1 MRYRIQPLAAAIG
14 LAFSAAAWG
23 QAETTLKEVV
33 VQDARERTEG
43 STTRLGGD
51 SLKPQGARTSDVAQ
65 MLQDVPGVSFYG
77 AGQVSSLPVIHG
89 LADDRLR
96 VKIDGMDL
104 IAACPNHMNPA
115 LSYLDPS
122 QVDTLTVYAGIS
134 PVSAGG
140 DSIGGSIIAET
151 KAPEFA
157 APGTGHLLKGEVGSF
172 YRSNND
178 ARGAN
183 ASATFATENINLS
196 YTGAYS
202 KANDYVAGKNFKD
215 YTATG
220 RAGKRLGRDVVGSTA
235 YETANHTLGM
245 AVRNANHL
253 FEVKFGYQ
261 NMPEQLYPN
270 QRMDLLDNEQK
281 RVNLRWLGKYDW
293 GQMEARAYHE
303 MVDHFM
309 DFGRDKRFWYGTNS
323 GGPSAI
329 DPVIC
334 GAMSPACAQG
344 MPMKTETQT
353 TGASLKADIKL
364 GNNDLLRVGSELQ
377 RFRLD
382 DWWPAS
388 GSNMWPNE
396 FVNIND
402 GERDRKALFAE
413 WEASHG
419 ERWTTLLGLR
429 YERVSMNAGLV
440 HGYNLA
446 SPPFSGTGN
455 PGMQTEDAA
464 AFNNRDRSRHDNN
477 WDFTALARYAAH
489 AGLDIEFGFARK
501 TRSPSLYEAY
511 PWSAWQMAALMNN
524 FVGDGNGYIGN
535 PDLKPEKAHTLSAT
549 FDWHAAD
556 RSWEFKATPHYTHVT
571 DYIDGVRCAAGMM
584 GGCSGAYVPNPST
597 NSFLRL
603 KYANQSARL
612 YGIDLS
618 GKMPLAQTGVGQLGL
633 KGLLS
638 YTRGKNRDTGDDL
651 YNIMPLNG
659 KLTLTQKV
667 GAWDNALEVIGVAA
681 KNKVSDVR
689 NEMKT
694 PGYGLVNLRFSHVW
708 KQVRLDFGVENLFD
722 RYYEMPLGGAYLG
735 QGTTMSASAN
745 NVPNGV
751 VPLWGTPVP
760 GMGRSLYAGINV
772 KF

>member
-281 RVNLRWLGKYDW
+281 RVNARWLGKFDW
-293 GQMEARAYHE
+293 GKMEARVYHE
-303 MVDHFM
+303 EVDHFM
-309 DFGRDKRFWYGTNS
+309 DFGPDKRFWYGTNS
-323 GGPSAI
+323 GGVNGAPCSPIRFAG
-329 DPVIC
+329 DPA
-334 GAMSPACAQG
+334 GTCAKG
-344 MPMKTETQT
+344 MPMVTETRT
-353 TGASLKADIKL
+353 TGASLKADVKL
-364 GNNDLLRVGSELQ
+364 SQSDLLRVGSELQ
-377 RFRLD
+377 RYRLND
-382 DWWPAS
+382 YWPAS
-388 GSNMWPNE
+388 GGGMGPNAFE
-396 FVNIND
+396 NIKH

-413 WEASHG
+413 WEAGFG
-419 ERWTTLLGLR
+419 ERLTTLLGLR
-429 YERVSMNAGLV
+429 YERVSMDAGQV
-440 HGYNLA
+440 HGY
-446 SPPFSGTGN
+446 GTMSN
-455 PGMQTEDAA
+455 QM
-464 AFNNRDRSRHDNN
+464 RDTALLNAHKRSRHDNN
-477 WDFTALARYAAH
+477 WDFTALARYQANSAFDME
-489 AGLDIEFGFARK
+489 LGFARK
-501 TRSPSLYEAY
+501 TRSPSLYETY
-511 PWSAWQMAALMNN
+511 PWSTWAMAATMNN

-535 PDLKPEKAHTLSAT
+535 PDLDPEKAYTLSAT
-549 FDWHAAD
+549 FDWHNAD
-556 RSWEFKATPHYTHVT
+556 RSRELKVTPHYTYVD
-571 DYIDGVRCAAGMM
+571 DYIDAVQWNATT
-584 GGCSGAYVPNPST
+584 NTPSAVLARDQF
-597 NSFLRL
+597 SVLR
-603 KYANQSARL
+603 YANHSARL
-612 YGIDLS
+612 YGLDVS
-618 GKMPLAQTGVGQLGL
+618 GKLALGKTSVGELGVQ
-633 KGLLS
+633 GLLS
-638 YTRGKNRDTGDDL
+638 YTRGKNRKTGDDL
-651 YNIMPLNG
+651 YNIMPANA
-659 KLTLTQKV
+659 KLVLTQKL
-667 GAWDNALEVIGVAA
+667 GAWDNALEVIGVSA
-681 KNKVSDVR
+681 KRKVSGVR
-689 NEMKT
+689 NEMET
-694 PGYGLVNLRFSHVW
+694 SGYSLVNLRFSHSW

-722 RYYEMPLGGAYLG
+722 RYYQMPLGGAYLG
-735 QGTTMSASAN
+735 QGRTMSMNPPVAD
-745 NVPNGV
+745 GMIG
-751 VPLWGTPVP
+751 WGTPVP

>member
-293 GQMEARAYHE
+293 GNVEARAYHE
-303 MVDHFM
+303 TVDHFM
-309 DFGRDKRFWYGTNS
+309 DFGRDKRFWYGNAT
-323 GGPSAI
+323 GGPGAL
-329 DPVIC
+329 DPVPC
-334 GAMSPACAQG
+334 GVMSPACAQG
-344 MPMKTETQT
+344 MPMKTETRT

-388 GSNMWPNE
+388 GGGMWPGT

-402 GERDRKALFAE
+402 GERDRKAVFVE
-413 WEASHG
+413 WETQHS

-429 YERVSMNAGLV
+429 YERVSMDAGAAR
-440 HGYNLA
+440 GYNPT
-446 SPPFSGTGN
+446 SNG
-455 PGMQTEDAA
+455 AA
-464 AFNNRDRSRHDNN
+464 PMFNYQQRDGDAFNASGRSRHDNN
-477 WDFTALARYAAH
+477 WDFTALTRYQASSAF
-489 AGLDIEFGFARK
+489 DMEFGFARK
-501 TRSPSLYEAY
+501 TRSPSLYETY
-511 PWSAWQMAALMNN
+511 PWSTWQMAALMNN
-524 FVGDGNGYIGN
+524 FVGDGNGYVGN
-535 PDLKPEKAHTLSAT
+535 LDLDPEKAYTLSAT
-549 FDWHAAD
+549 FDWHNAD
-556 RSWEFKATPHYTHVT
+556 RSREFKLTPHYTYVD
-571 DYIDGVRCAAGMM
+571 DYIDAVQWNGAAN
-584 GGCSGAYVPNPST
+584 AARTVL
-597 NSFLRL
+597 LRDQFTVL
-603 KYANQSARL
+603 RYDNHSARL

-618 GKMPLAQTGVGQLGL
+618 GRISIGKNSLGDFGV
-633 KGLLS
+633 KGLVN
-638 YTRGKNRDTGDDL
+638 YTRGKNRKTGDDL

-659 KLTLTQKV
+659 KLTLTQKLA
-667 GAWDNALEVIGVAA
+667 GWDNALEIIGVSA
-681 KNKVSDVR
+681 KRKVSEAR

-694 PGYGLVNLRFSHVW
+694 SGYSLVNLRFSHAW

-735 QGTTMSASAN
+735 QGTTMSASMN

-760 GMGRSLYAGINV
+760 GMGRSIYAGINV

>member
-104 IAACPNHMNPA
+104 LASCPNHMNPA

-157 APGTGHLLKGEVGSF
+157 EPGAANVLKGEVGSF

-202 KANDYVAGKNFKD
+202 KANNYVAGKNFKN

-220 RAGKRLGRDVVGSTA
+220 RAGHTLARDEVGSTG

-281 RVNLRWLGKYDW
+281 RVNARWLGKFDW
-293 GQMEARAYHE
+293 GKMEARVYHE
-303 MVDHFM
+303 EVDHFM
-309 DFGRDKRFWYGTNS
+309 DFGPDKRFWYGTNS
-323 GGPSAI
+323 GGVNGAPCSPIRFAG
-329 DPVIC
+329 DPA
-334 GAMSPACAQG
+334 GTCAKG
-344 MPMKTETQT
+344 MPMVTETRT
-353 TGASLKADIKL
+353 TGASLKADVKL
-364 GNNDLLRVGSELQ
+364 SQSDLLRVGSELQ
-377 RFRLD
+377 RYRLND
-382 DWWPAS
+382 YWPAS
-388 GSNMWPNE
+388 GGGMGPNAFE
-396 FVNIND
+396 NIKH

-413 WEASHG
+413 WEAGFG
-419 ERWTTLLGLR
+419 ERLTTLLGLR
-429 YERVSMNAGLV
+429 YERVSMDAGQV
-440 HGYNLA
+440 HGY
-446 SPPFSGTGN
+446 GTMSN
-455 PGMQTEDAA
+455 QM
-464 AFNNRDRSRHDNN
+464 RDTALLNAHKRSRHDNN
-477 WDFTALARYAAH
+477 WDFTALARYQANSAFDME
-489 AGLDIEFGFARK
+489 LGFARK
-501 TRSPSLYEAY
+501 TRSPSLYETY
-511 PWSAWQMAALMNN
+511 PWSTWAMAATMNN

-535 PDLKPEKAHTLSAT
+535 PDLDPEKAYTLSAT
-549 FDWHAAD
+549 FDWHNAD
-556 RSWEFKATPHYTHVT
+556 RSRELKVTPHYTYVD
-571 DYIDGVRCAAGMM
+571 DYIDAVQWNATT
-584 GGCSGAYVPNPST
+584 NTPSAVLARDQF
-597 NSFLRL
+597 SVLR
-603 KYANQSARL
+603 YANHSARL
-612 YGIDLS
+612 YGLDVS
-618 GKMPLAQTGVGQLGL
+618 GKLALGKTSVGELGVQ
-633 KGLLS
+633 GLLS
-638 YTRGKNRDTGDDL
+638 YTRGKNRKTGDDL
-651 YNIMPLNG
+651 YNIMPANA
-659 KLTLTQKV
+659 KLVLTQKL
-667 GAWDNALEVIGVAA
+667 GAWDNALEVIGVSA
-681 KNKVSDVR
+681 KRKVSEVR
-689 NEMKT
+689 NEMET
-694 PGYGLVNLRFSHVW
+694 SGYSLVNLRFSHSW

-722 RYYEMPLGGAYLG
+722 RYYQMPLGGAYLG
-735 QGTTMSASAN
+735 QGRTMSMN
-745 NVPNGV
+745 PPVTDGMIG
-751 VPLWGTPVP
+751 WGTPVP

>member
-104 IAACPNHMNPA
+104 LASCPNHMNPA

-122 QVDTLTVYAGIS
+122 QVDSLTVYAGIN

-157 APGTGHLLKGEVGSF
+157 ESGAANLLKGEVGSF

-202 KANDYVAGKNFKD
+202 KANNYVAGKNFKN

-220 RAGKRLGRDVVGSTA
+220 RAGHTLARDEVGSTG

-281 RVNLRWLGKYDW
+281 RVNARWLGKFDW
-293 GQMEARAYHE
+293 GKMEARMYHE
-303 MVDHFM
+303 EVDHFM
-309 DFGRDKRFWYGTNS
+309 DFGPDKRFWYGTNS
-323 GGPSAI
+323 GGVNGAPCSPIRFAG
-329 DPVIC
+329 DPA
-334 GAMSPACAQG
+334 GTCAKG
-344 MPMKTETQT
+344 MPMVTETRT
-353 TGASLKADIKL
+353 TGASLKADVKL
-364 GNNDLLRVGSELQ
+364 SQSDLLRVGSELQ
-377 RFRLD
+377 RYRLND
-382 DWWPAS
+382 YWPAS
-388 GSNMWPNE
+388 GGGMGPNAFE
-396 FVNIND
+396 NIKH

-413 WEASHG
+413 WEAGFG
-419 ERWTTLLGLR
+419 ERLTTLLGLR
-429 YERVSMNAGLV
+429 YERVSMDAGQV
-440 HGYNLA
+440 HGY
-446 SPPFSGTGN
+446 GTMSN
-455 PGMQTEDAA
+455 QM
-464 AFNNRDRSRHDNN
+464 RDTALLNAHKRSRHDNN
-477 WDFTALARYAAH
+477 WDFTALARYQANSAFDME
-489 AGLDIEFGFARK
+489 LGFARK
-501 TRSPSLYEAY
+501 TRSPSLYETY
-511 PWSAWQMAALMNN
+511 PWSTWAMAATMNN

-535 PDLKPEKAHTLSAT
+535 PDLDPEKAYTLSAT
-549 FDWHAAD
+549 FDWHNAD
-556 RSWEFKATPHYTHVT
+556 RSRELKVTPHYTYVD
-571 DYIDGVRCAAGMM
+571 DYIDAVQWNATT
-584 GGCSGAYVPNPST
+584 NTPSAVLARDQF
-597 NSFLRL
+597 SVLR
-603 KYANQSARL
+603 YANHSARL
-612 YGIDLS
+612 YGLDVS
-618 GKMPLAQTGVGQLGL
+618 GKLALGKTSVGELGVQ
-633 KGLLS
+633 GLLS
-638 YTRGKNRDTGDDL
+638 YTRGKNRKTGDDL
-651 YNIMPLNG
+651 YNIMPANA
-659 KLTLTQKV
+659 KLVLTQKL
-667 GAWDNALEVIGVAA
+667 GAWDNALEVIGVSA
-681 KNKVSDVR
+681 KRKVSEVR
-689 NEMKT
+689 NEMET
-694 PGYGLVNLRFSHVW
+694 SGYSLVNLRFSHSW

-722 RYYEMPLGGAYLG
+722 RYYQMPLGGAYLG
-735 QGTTMSASAN
+735 QGRTMSMN
-745 NVPNGV
+745 PPVTDGMIG
-751 VPLWGTPVP
+751 WGTPVP

>member
-202 KANDYVAGKNFKD
+202 KANNYVAGKNFKN

-220 RAGKRLGRDVVGSTA
+220 RSGHTLARDEVGSTG
-235 YETANHTLGM
+235 YETTNHTLGM

-293 GQMEARAYHE
+293 GKMEARVYHE
-303 MVDHFM
+303 EVDHFM
-309 DFGRDKRFWYGTNS
+309 DFGPDKRFWYGTNS
-323 GGPSAI
+323 GGVNGAPCSPIRFAG
-329 DPVIC
+329 DPA
-334 GAMSPACAQG
+334 GTCAKG
-344 MPMKTETQT
+344 MPMVTETRT
-353 TGASLKADIKL
+353 TGASLKADVKL
-364 GNNDLLRVGSELQ
+364 SQSDLLRVGSELQ
-377 RFRLD
+377 RYRLND
-382 DWWPAS
+382 YWPAS
-388 GSNMWPNE
+388 GGGMGPNAFE
-396 FVNIND
+396 NIKH

-413 WEASHG
+413 WEAGFG
-419 ERWTTLLGLR
+419 ERLTTLLGLR
-429 YERVSMNAGLV
+429 YERVSMDAGQV
-440 HGYNLA
+440 HGY
-446 SPPFSGTGN
+446 GTMSN
-455 PGMQTEDAA
+455 QM
-464 AFNNRDRSRHDNN
+464 RDTALLNAHKRSRHDNN
-477 WDFTALARYAAH
+477 WDFTALARYQANSAFDME
-489 AGLDIEFGFARK
+489 LGFARK
-501 TRSPSLYEAY
+501 TRSPSLYETY
-511 PWSAWQMAALMNN
+511 PWSTWAMAATMNN

-535 PDLKPEKAHTLSAT
+535 PDLDPEKAYTLSAT
-549 FDWHAAD
+549 FDWHNAD
-556 RSWEFKATPHYTHVT
+556 RSRELKVTPHYTYVD
-571 DYIDGVRCAAGMM
+571 DYIDAVQWNATT
-584 GGCSGAYVPNPST
+584 NTPSAVLARDQF
-597 NSFLRL
+597 SVLR
-603 KYANQSARL
+603 YANHSARL
-612 YGIDLS
+612 YGLDVS
-618 GKMPLAQTGVGQLGL
+618 GKLALGKTSVGELGVQ
-633 KGLLS
+633 GLLS
-638 YTRGKNRDTGDDL
+638 YTRGKNRKTGDDL
-651 YNIMPLNG
+651 YNIMPANA
-659 KLTLTQKV
+659 KLVLTQKL
-667 GAWDNALEVIGVAA
+667 GAWDNALEVIGVSA
-681 KNKVSDVR
+681 KRKVSEVR
-689 NEMKT
+689 NEMET
-694 PGYGLVNLRFSHVW
+694 SGYSLVNLRFSHSW

-722 RYYEMPLGGAYLG
+722 RYYQMPLGGAYLG
-735 QGTTMSASAN
+735 QGRTMSMNPPVAD
-745 NVPNGV
+745 GMIG
-751 VPLWGTPVP
+751 WGTPVP

>member
-1 MRYRIQPLAAAIG
+1 MLMRYRIQPLAAAIG

-65 MLQDVPGVSFYG
+65 ILQDVPGVSFYG

-122 QVDTLTVYAGIS
+122 QVDSLTVYAGIS

-157 APGTGHLLKGEVGSF
+157 EPGAANVLKGEVGSF

-202 KANDYVAGKNFKD
+202 KANNYVAGKSFKN

-220 RAGKRLGRDVVGSTA
+220 RAGHTLARDEVGSTG

-281 RVNLRWLGKYDW
+281 RVNARWLGKFDW
-293 GQMEARAYHE
+293 GKMEARVYHE
-303 MVDHFM
+303 EVDHFM
-309 DFGRDKRFWYGTNS
+309 DFGPDKRFWYGTNS
-323 GGPSAI
+323 GGVNGAPCSPIRFAG
-329 DPVIC
+329 DPA
-334 GAMSPACAQG
+334 GTCAKG
-344 MPMKTETQT
+344 MPMVTETRT
-353 TGASLKADIKL
+353 TGASLKADVKL
-364 GNNDLLRVGSELQ
+364 SQSDLLRVGSELQ
-377 RFRLD
+377 RYRLND
-382 DWWPAS
+382 YWPAS
-388 GSNMWPNE
+388 GGGMGPNAFE
-396 FVNIND
+396 NIKH

-413 WEASHG
+413 WEAGFG
-419 ERWTTLLGLR
+419 ERLTTLLGLR
-429 YERVSMNAGLV
+429 YERVSMDAGQV
-440 HGYNLA
+440 HGY
-446 SPPFSGTGN
+446 GTMSN
-455 PGMQTEDAA
+455 QM
-464 AFNNRDRSRHDNN
+464 RDTALLNAHKRSRHDNN
-477 WDFTALARYAAH
+477 WDFTALARYQANSAFDME
-489 AGLDIEFGFARK
+489 LGFARK
-501 TRSPSLYEAY
+501 TRSPSLYETY
-511 PWSAWQMAALMNN
+511 PWSTWAMAATMNN

-535 PDLKPEKAHTLSAT
+535 PDLDPEKAYTLSAT
-549 FDWHAAD
+549 FDWHNAD
-556 RSWEFKATPHYTHVT
+556 RSRELKVTPHYTYVD
-571 DYIDGVRCAAGMM
+571 DYIDAVQWNATT
-584 GGCSGAYVPNPST
+584 NTPSAVLARDQF
-597 NSFLRL
+597 SVLR
-603 KYANQSARL
+603 YANHSARL
-612 YGIDLS
+612 YGLDVS
-618 GKMPLAQTGVGQLGL
+618 GKLALGKTSVGELGVQ
-633 KGLLS
+633 GLLS
-638 YTRGKNRDTGDDL
+638 YTRGKNRKTGDDL
-651 YNIMPLNG
+651 YNIMPANA
-659 KLTLTQKV
+659 KLVLTQKL
-667 GAWDNALEVIGVAA
+667 GAWDNALEVIGVSA
-681 KNKVSDVR
+681 KRKVSEVR
-689 NEMKT
+689 NEMET
-694 PGYGLVNLRFSHVW
+694 SGYSLVNLRFSHSW

-722 RYYEMPLGGAYLG
+722 RYYQMPLGGAYLG
-735 QGTTMSASAN
+735 QGRTMSMNPPVAD
-745 NVPNGV
+745 GMIG
-751 VPLWGTPVP
+751 WGTPVP

>member
-122 QVDTLTVYAGIS
+122 QVDTLTVYAGIN

-202 KANDYVAGKNFKD
+202 KANNYVAGKNFKN

-220 RAGKRLGRDVVGSTA
+220 RAGHTLARDEVGSTG

-281 RVNLRWLGKYDW
+281 RVNARWLGKFDW
-293 GQMEARAYHE
+293 GKMEARVYHE
-303 MVDHFM
+303 EVDHFM
-309 DFGRDKRFWYGTNS
+309 DFGPDKRFWYGTNS
-323 GGPSAI
+323 GGVNGAPCSPIRFAG
-329 DPVIC
+329 DPA
-334 GAMSPACAQG
+334 GTCAKG
-344 MPMKTETQT
+344 MPMVTETRT
-353 TGASLKADIKL
+353 TGASLKADVKL
-364 GNNDLLRVGSELQ
+364 SQSDLLRVGSELQ
-377 RFRLD
+377 RYRLND
-382 DWWPAS
+382 YWPAS
-388 GSNMWPNE
+388 GGGMGPNAFE
-396 FVNIND
+396 NIKH

-413 WEASHG
+413 WEAGFG
-419 ERWTTLLGLR
+419 ERLTTLLGLR
-429 YERVSMNAGLV
+429 YERVSMDAGQV
-440 HGYNLA
+440 HGY
-446 SPPFSGTGN
+446 GTMSN
-455 PGMQTEDAA
+455 QM
-464 AFNNRDRSRHDNN
+464 RDTALLNAHKRSRQDNN
-477 WDFTALARYAAH
+477 WDFTALARYQANSAFDME
-489 AGLDIEFGFARK
+489 LGFARK
-501 TRSPSLYEAY
+501 TRSPSLYETY
-511 PWSAWQMAALMNN
+511 PWSTWAMAATMNN

-535 PDLKPEKAHTLSAT
+535 PDLDPEKAYTLSAT
-549 FDWHAAD
+549 FDWHNAD
-556 RSWEFKATPHYTHVT
+556 RSRELKVTPHYTYVD
-571 DYIDGVRCAAGMM
+571 DYIDAVQWNATT
-584 GGCSGAYVPNPST
+584 NTPSAVLARDQF
-597 NSFLRL
+597 SVLR
-603 KYANQSARL
+603 YANHSARL
-612 YGIDLS
+612 YGLDVS
-618 GKMPLAQTGVGQLGL
+618 GKLALGKTSVGELGVQ
-633 KGLLS
+633 GLLS
-638 YTRGKNRDTGDDL
+638 YTRGKNRKTGDDL
-651 YNIMPLNG
+651 YNIMPANA
-659 KLTLTQKV
+659 KLVLTQKL
-667 GAWDNALEVIGVAA
+667 GAWDNALEVIGVSA
-681 KNKVSDVR
+681 KRKVSEVR
-689 NEMKT
+689 NEMET
-694 PGYGLVNLRFSHVW
+694 SGYSLVNLRFSHSW

-722 RYYEMPLGGAYLG
+722 RYYQMPLGGAYLG
-735 QGTTMSASAN
+735 QGRTMSMN
-745 NVPNGV
+745 PPVTDGMIG
-751 VPLWGTPVP
+751 WGTPVP

>member
-202 KANDYVAGKNFKD
+202 KANDYVAGKNFKN

-220 RAGKRLGRDVVGSTA
+220 RAGHTLARDEVGSTG

-281 RVNLRWLGKYDW
+281 RVNARWLGKFDW
-293 GQMEARAYHE
+293 GKMEARVYHE
-303 MVDHFM
+303 EVDHFM
-309 DFGRDKRFWYGTNS
+309 DFGPDKRFWYGNNS
-323 GGPSAI
+323 GGVNGAPCSPIRFAG
-329 DPVIC
+329 DPA
-334 GAMSPACAQG
+334 GTCAKG
-344 MPMKTETQT
+344 MPMVTETRT
-353 TGASLKADIKL
+353 TGASLKADVKL
-364 GNNDLLRVGSELQ
+364 SQSDLLRVGSELQ
-377 RFRLD
+377 RYRLND
-382 DWWPAS
+382 YWPAS
-388 GSNMWPNE
+388 GGGMGPNAFE
-396 FVNIND
+396 NIKH

-413 WEASHG
+413 WEAGFG
-419 ERWTTLLGLR
+419 ERLTTLLGLR
-429 YERVSMNAGLV
+429 YERVSMDAGQV
-440 HGYNLA
+440 HGY
-446 SPPFSGTGN
+446 GTMSN
-455 PGMQTEDAA
+455 QM
-464 AFNNRDRSRHDNN
+464 RDTALLNAHKRSRHDNN
-477 WDFTALARYAAH
+477 WDFTALARYQANSAFDME
-489 AGLDIEFGFARK
+489 LGFARK
-501 TRSPSLYEAY
+501 TRSPSLYETY
-511 PWSAWQMAALMNN
+511 PWSTWAMAATMNN

-535 PDLKPEKAHTLSAT
+535 PDLDPEKAYTLSAT
-549 FDWHAAD
+549 FDWHNAD
-556 RSWEFKATPHYTHVT
+556 RSRELKVTPHYTYVD
-571 DYIDGVRCAAGMM
+571 DYIDAVQWNATT
-584 GGCSGAYVPNPST
+584 NTPSAVLARDQF
-597 NSFLRL
+597 SVLR
-603 KYANQSARL
+603 YANHSARL
-612 YGIDLS
+612 YGLDVS
-618 GKMPLAQTGVGQLGL
+618 GKLALGKTSVGELGVQ
-633 KGLLS
+633 GLLS
-638 YTRGKNRDTGDDL
+638 YTRGKNRKTGDDL
-651 YNIMPLNG
+651 YNIMPANA
-659 KLTLTQKV
+659 KLVLTQKL
-667 GAWDNALEVIGVAA
+667 GAWDNALEVIGVSA
-681 KNKVSDVR
+681 KRKVSEVR
-689 NEMKT
+689 NEMET
-694 PGYGLVNLRFSHVW
+694 SGYSLVNLRFSHSW

-722 RYYEMPLGGAYLG
+722 RYYQMPLGGAYLG
-735 QGTTMSASAN
+735 QGRTMSMN
-745 NVPNGV
+745 PPVTDGMIG
-751 VPLWGTPVP
+751 WGTPVP

>member
-43 STTRLGGD
+43 SATRLGGD

-293 GQMEARAYHE
+293 GNVEARAYHE
-303 MVDHFM
+303 TVDHFM

-344 MPMKTETQT
+344 MPMKTETRT

-388 GSNMWPNE
+388 GGGMWPGT

-402 GERDRKALFAE
+402 GERDRKAVFVE
-413 WEASHG
+413 WETQHS

-429 YERVSMNAGLV
+429 YERVSMDAGAAR
-440 HGYNLA
+440 GYNPT
-446 SPPFSGTGN
+446 SNG
-455 PGMQTEDAA
+455 AA
-464 AFNNRDRSRHDNN
+464 PMFNYQQRDGDAFNASGRSRHDNN
-477 WDFTALARYAAH
+477 WDFTALTRYQASSAF
-489 AGLDIEFGFARK
+489 DMEFGFARK
-501 TRSPSLYEAY
+501 TRSPSLYETY
-511 PWSAWQMAALMNN
+511 PWSTWQMAALMNN
-524 FVGDGNGYIGN
+524 FVGDGNGYVGN
-535 PDLKPEKAHTLSAT
+535 LDLDPEKAYTLSAT
-549 FDWHAAD
+549 FDWHNAD
-556 RSWEFKATPHYTHVT
+556 RSREFKLTPHYTYVD
-571 DYIDGVRCAAGMM
+571 DYIDAVQWNGAAN
-584 GGCSGAYVPNPST
+584 AARTVL
-597 NSFLRL
+597 LRDQFTVL
-603 KYANQSARL
+603 RYDNHSARL

-618 GKMPLAQTGVGQLGL
+618 GRMSIGKNSLGDFGV
-633 KGLLS
+633 KGLVN
-638 YTRGKNRDTGDDL
+638 YTRGKNRKTGDDL

-659 KLTLTQKV
+659 KLTLTQKLA
-667 GAWDNALEVIGVAA
+667 GWDNALEIIGVSA
-681 KNKVSDVR
+681 KRKVSEAR

-694 PGYGLVNLRFSHVW
+694 SGYSLVNLRFSHAW

-735 QGTTMSASAN
+735 QGTTMSASMN

-760 GMGRSLYAGINV
+760 GMGRSIYAGINV

>member
-23 QAETTLKEVV
+23 QAETTLNEVV

-202 KANDYVAGKNFKD
+202 KANNYVAGKNFKN

-220 RAGKRLGRDVVGSTA
+220 RSGHTLARDEVGSTG
-235 YETANHTLGM
+235 YETTNHTLGM

-293 GQMEARAYHE
+293 GKMEARVYHE
-303 MVDHFM
+303 EVDHFM
-309 DFGRDKRFWYGTNS
+309 DFGPDKRFWYGTNS
-323 GGPSAI
+323 GGVNGAPCSPIRFAG
-329 DPVIC
+329 DPA
-334 GAMSPACAQG
+334 GTCAKG
-344 MPMKTETQT
+344 MPMVTETRT
-353 TGASLKADIKL
+353 TGASLKADVKL
-364 GNNDLLRVGSELQ
+364 SQSDLLRVGSELQ
-377 RFRLD
+377 RYRLND
-382 DWWPAS
+382 YWPAS
-388 GSNMWPNE
+388 GGGMGPNAFE
-396 FVNIND
+396 NIKH

-413 WEASHG
+413 WEAGFG
-419 ERWTTLLGLR
+419 ERLTTLLGLR
-429 YERVSMNAGLV
+429 YERVSMDAGQV
-440 HGYNLA
+440 HGY
-446 SPPFSGTGN
+446 GTMSN
-455 PGMQTEDAA
+455 QM
-464 AFNNRDRSRHDNN
+464 RDTALLNAHKRSRHDNN
-477 WDFTALARYAAH
+477 WDFTALARYQANSAFDME
-489 AGLDIEFGFARK
+489 LGFARK
-501 TRSPSLYEAY
+501 TRSPSLYETY
-511 PWSAWQMAALMNN
+511 PWSTWAMAATMNN

-535 PDLKPEKAHTLSAT
+535 PDLDPEKAYTLSGT
-549 FDWHAAD
+549 FDWHNAD
-556 RSWEFKATPHYTHVT
+556 RSRELKVTPHYTYVD
-571 DYIDGVRCAAGMM
+571 DYIDAVQWNATT
-584 GGCSGAYVPNPST
+584 NTPSAVLARDQF
-597 NSFLRL
+597 SVLR
-603 KYANQSARL
+603 YANHSARL
-612 YGIDLS
+612 YGLDVS
-618 GKMPLAQTGVGQLGL
+618 GKLALGKTSVGELGVQ
-633 KGLLS
+633 GLLS
-638 YTRGKNRDTGDDL
+638 YTRGKNRKTGDDL
-651 YNIMPLNG
+651 YNIMPANA
-659 KLTLTQKV
+659 KLVLTQKL
-667 GAWDNALEVIGVAA
+667 GAWDNALEVIGVSA
-681 KNKVSDVR
+681 KRKVSQVR
-689 NEMKT
+689 NEMET
-694 PGYGLVNLRFSHVW
+694 SGYSLVNLRFSHSW

-722 RYYEMPLGGAYLG
+722 RYYQMPLGGAYLG
-735 QGTTMSASAN
+735 QGRTMSMNPPVAD
-745 NVPNGV
+745 GMIG
-751 VPLWGTPVP
+751 WGTPVP

>member
-65 MLQDVPGVSFYG
+65 ILQDVPGVSFYG

-122 QVDTLTVYAGIS
+122 QVDSLTVYAGIS

-157 APGTGHLLKGEVGSF
+157 EPGAANVLKGEVGSF

-202 KANDYVAGKNFKD
+202 KANNYVAGKSFKN

-220 RAGKRLGRDVVGSTA
+220 RAGHTLARDEVGSTG

-281 RVNLRWLGKYDW
+281 RVNARWLGKFDW
-293 GQMEARAYHE
+293 GKMEARVYHE
-303 MVDHFM
+303 EVDHFM
-309 DFGRDKRFWYGTNS
+309 DFGPDKRFWYGTNS
-323 GGPSAI
+323 GGVNGAPCSPIRFAG
-329 DPVIC
+329 DPA
-334 GAMSPACAQG
+334 GTCAKG
-344 MPMKTETQT
+344 MPMVTETRT
-353 TGASLKADIKL
+353 TGASLKADVKL
-364 GNNDLLRVGSELQ
+364 SQSDLLRVGSELQ
-377 RFRLD
+377 RYRLND
-382 DWWPAS
+382 YWPAS
-388 GSNMWPNE
+388 GGGMGPNAFE
-396 FVNIND
+396 NIKH

-413 WEASHG
+413 WEAGFG
-419 ERWTTLLGLR
+419 ERLTTLLGLR
-429 YERVSMNAGLV
+429 YERVSMDAGQV
-440 HGYNLA
+440 HGY
-446 SPPFSGTGN
+446 GTMSN
-455 PGMQTEDAA
+455 QM
-464 AFNNRDRSRHDNN
+464 RDTALLNAHKRSRHDNN
-477 WDFTALARYAAH
+477 WDFTALARYQANSAFDME
-489 AGLDIEFGFARK
+489 LGFARK
-501 TRSPSLYEAY
+501 TRSPSLYETY
-511 PWSAWQMAALMNN
+511 PWSTWAMAATMNN

-535 PDLKPEKAHTLSAT
+535 PDLDPEKAYTLSAT
-549 FDWHAAD
+549 FDWHNAD
-556 RSWEFKATPHYTHVT
+556 RSRELKVTPHYTYVD
-571 DYIDGVRCAAGMM
+571 DYIDAVQWNATT
-584 GGCSGAYVPNPST
+584 NTPSAVLARDQF
-597 NSFLRL
+597 SVLR
-603 KYANQSARL
+603 YANHSARL
-612 YGIDLS
+612 YGLDVS
-618 GKMPLAQTGVGQLGL
+618 GKLALGKTSVGELGVQ
-633 KGLLS
+633 GLLS
-638 YTRGKNRDTGDDL
+638 YTRGKNRKTGDDL
-651 YNIMPLNG
+651 YNIMPANA
-659 KLTLTQKV
+659 KLVLTQKL
-667 GAWDNALEVIGVAA
+667 GAWDNALEVIGVSA
-681 KNKVSDVR
+681 KRKVSEVR
-689 NEMKT
+689 NEMET
-694 PGYGLVNLRFSHVW
+694 SGYSLVNLRFSHSW

-722 RYYEMPLGGAYLG
+722 RYYQMPLGGAYLG
-735 QGTTMSASAN
+735 QGRTMSMNPPVAD
-745 NVPNGV
+745 GMIG
-751 VPLWGTPVP
+751 WGTPVP

>member
-122 QVDTLTVYAGIS
+122 QVDSLTVYAGIN

-281 RVNLRWLGKYDW
+281 RVNARWLGKFDW
-293 GQMEARAYHE
+293 GKMEARVYHE
-303 MVDHFM
+303 EVDHFM
-309 DFGRDKRFWYGTNS
+309 DFGPDKRFWYGTNS
-323 GGPSAI
+323 GGVNGAPCSPIRFAG
-329 DPVIC
+329 DPA
-334 GAMSPACAQG
+334 GTCAKG
-344 MPMKTETQT
+344 MPMVTETRT
-353 TGASLKADIKL
+353 TGASLKADVKL
-364 GNNDLLRVGSELQ
+364 SQSDLLRVGSELQ
-377 RFRLD
+377 RYRLND
-382 DWWPAS
+382 YWPAS
-388 GSNMWPNE
+388 GGGMGPNAFE
-396 FVNIND
+396 NIKH

-413 WEASHG
+413 WEAGFG
-419 ERWTTLLGLR
+419 ERLTTLLGLR
-429 YERVSMNAGLV
+429 YERVSMDAGQV
-440 HGYNLA
+440 HGY
-446 SPPFSGTGN
+446 GTMSN
-455 PGMQTEDAA
+455 QM
-464 AFNNRDRSRHDNN
+464 RDTALLNAHKRSRHDNN
-477 WDFTALARYAAH
+477 WDFTALARYQANSAFDME
-489 AGLDIEFGFARK
+489 LGFARK
-501 TRSPSLYEAY
+501 TRSPSLYETY
-511 PWSAWQMAALMNN
+511 PWSTWAMAATMNN

-535 PDLKPEKAHTLSAT
+535 PDLDPEKAYTLSAT
-549 FDWHAAD
+549 FDWHNAD
-556 RSWEFKATPHYTHVT
+556 RSRELKVTPHYTYVD
-571 DYIDGVRCAAGMM
+571 DYIDAVQWNATT
-584 GGCSGAYVPNPST
+584 NTPSAVLARDQF
-597 NSFLRL
+597 SVLR
-603 KYANQSARL
+603 YANHSARL
-612 YGIDLS
+612 YGLDVS
-618 GKMPLAQTGVGQLGL
+618 GKLALGKTSVGELGVQ
-633 KGLLS
+633 GLLS
-638 YTRGKNRDTGDDL
+638 YTRGKNRKTGDDL
-651 YNIMPLNG
+651 YNIMPANA
-659 KLTLTQKV
+659 KLVLTQKL
-667 GAWDNALEVIGVAA
+667 GAWDNALEVIGVSA
-681 KNKVSDVR
+681 KRKVSEVR
-689 NEMKT
+689 NEMET
-694 PGYGLVNLRFSHVW
+694 SGYSLVNLRFSHSW

-722 RYYEMPLGGAYLG
+722 RYYQMPLGGAYLG
-735 QGTTMSASAN
+735 QGRTMSMNPPVAD
-745 NVPNGV
+745 GMIG
-751 VPLWGTPVP
+751 WGTPVP
-760 GMGRSLYAGINV
+760 GMGRSLYAGDRKSV
-772 KF
+772 V

>member
-157 APGTGHLLKGEVGSF
+157 EPGAANVLKGEVGSF

-303 MVDHFM
+303 TVDHFM
-309 DFGRDKRFWYGTNS
+309 DFGRDKRFWYGNAT
-323 GGPSAI
+323 GGPGAL
-329 DPVIC
+329 DPVPC
-334 GAMSPACAQG
+334 GVMSPACAQG
-344 MPMKTETQT
+344 MPMKTETRT

-388 GSNMWPNE
+388 GGGMWPGT

-402 GERDRKALFAE
+402 GERDRKAVFVE
-413 WEASHG
+413 WETQHS

-429 YERVSMNAGLV
+429 YERVSMDAGQV
-440 HGYNLA
+440 HGY
-446 SPPFSGTGN
+446 GTMSN
-455 PGMQTEDAA
+455 QM
-464 AFNNRDRSRHDNN
+464 RDTALLNAHKRSRHDNN
-477 WDFTALARYAAH
+477 WDFTALARYQANSAFDME
-489 AGLDIEFGFARK
+489 LGFARK
-501 TRSPSLYEAY
+501 TRSPSLYETY
-511 PWSAWQMAALMNN
+511 PWSTWAMAATMNN

-535 PDLKPEKAHTLSAT
+535 PDLDPEKAYTLSAT
-549 FDWHAAD
+549 FDWHNAD
-556 RSWEFKATPHYTHVT
+556 RSRELKVTPHYTYVD
-571 DYIDGVRCAAGMM
+571 DYIDAVQWNAT
-584 GGCSGAYVPNPST
+584 T
-597 NSFLRL
+597 NTPRAVLARDQFSVLR
-603 KYANQSARL
+603 YANHSARL
-612 YGIDLS
+612 YGLDVS
-618 GKMPLAQTGVGQLGL
+618 GKLALGKTSVGELGVQ
-633 KGLLS
+633 GLLS
-638 YTRGKNRDTGDDL
+638 YTRGKNRKTGDDL
-651 YNIMPLNG
+651 YNIMPANA
-659 KLTLTQKV
+659 KLVLTQKL
-667 GAWDNALEVIGVAA
+667 GAWDNALEVIGVSA
-681 KNKVSDVR
+681 KRKVSEVR
-689 NEMKT
+689 NEMET
-694 PGYGLVNLRFSHVW
+694 SGYSLVNLRFSHSW

-722 RYYEMPLGGAYLG
+722 RYYQMPLGGAYLG
-735 QGTTMSASAN
+735 QGRTMSMN
-745 NVPNGV
+745 PPVTDGMIG
-751 VPLWGTPVP
+751 WGTPVP

>member
-23 QAETTLKEVV
+23 QAETTLNEVV

-77 AGQVSSLPVIHG
+77 AGQVSSLPAIHG
-89 LADDRLR
+89 LADDRVR

-104 IAACPNHMNPA
+104 LASCPNHMNPA

-122 QVDTLTVYAGIS
+122 QVDSLTVYAGIN

-202 KANDYVAGKNFKD
+202 KANNYVAGKNFKN

-220 RAGKRLGRDVVGSTA
+220 RAGHTLARDEVGSTG

-281 RVNLRWLGKYDW
+281 RVNARWLGKFDW
-293 GQMEARAYHE
+293 GKMEARMYHE
-303 MVDHFM
+303 EVDHFM
-309 DFGRDKRFWYGTNS
+309 DFGPDKRFWYGTNS
-323 GGPSAI
+323 GGVNGAPCSPIRFAG
-329 DPVIC
+329 DPA
-334 GAMSPACAQG
+334 GTCAKG
-344 MPMKTETQT
+344 MPMVTETRT
-353 TGASLKADIKL
+353 TGASLKADVKL
-364 GNNDLLRVGSELQ
+364 SQSDLLRVGSELQ
-377 RFRLD
+377 RYRLND
-382 DWWPAS
+382 YWPAS
-388 GSNMWPNE
+388 GGGMGPNAFE
-396 FVNIND
+396 NIKH

-413 WEASHG
+413 WEAGFG
-419 ERWTTLLGLR
+419 ERLTTLLGLR
-429 YERVSMNAGLV
+429 YERVSMDAGQV
-440 HGYNLA
+440 HGY
-446 SPPFSGTGN
+446 GTMSN
-455 PGMQTEDAA
+455 QM
-464 AFNNRDRSRHDNN
+464 RDTALLNAHKRSRHDNN
-477 WDFTALARYAAH
+477 WDFTALARYQANSAFDME
-489 AGLDIEFGFARK
+489 LGFARK
-501 TRSPSLYEAY
+501 TRSPSLYETY
-511 PWSAWQMAALMNN
+511 PWSTWAMAATMNN

-535 PDLKPEKAHTLSAT
+535 PDLDPEKAYTLSAT
-549 FDWHAAD
+549 FDWHNAD
-556 RSWEFKATPHYTHVT
+556 RSRELKVTPHYTYVD
-571 DYIDGVRCAAGMM
+571 DYIDAVQWNAMT
-584 GGCSGAYVPNPST
+584 NTPSAVLARDQF
-597 NSFLRL
+597 SVLR
-603 KYANQSARL
+603 YANHSARL
-612 YGIDLS
+612 YGLDVS
-618 GKMPLAQTGVGQLGL
+618 GKLALGKTSVGELGVQ
-633 KGLLS
+633 GLLS
-638 YTRGKNRDTGDDL
+638 YTRGKNRKTGDDL
-651 YNIMPLNG
+651 YNIMPANA
-659 KLTLTQKV
+659 KLVLTQKL
-667 GAWDNALEVIGVAA
+667 GAWDNALEVIGVSA
-681 KNKVSDVR
+681 KRKVSEVR
-689 NEMKT
+689 NEMET
-694 PGYGLVNLRFSHVW
+694 SGYSLVNLRFSHSW

-722 RYYEMPLGGAYLG
+722 RYYQMPLGGAYLG
-735 QGTTMSASAN
+735 QGRTMSMN
-745 NVPNGV
+745 PPVTDGMIG
-751 VPLWGTPVP
+751 WGTPVP

>member
-23 QAETTLKEVV
+23 QAETTLNEVV

-122 QVDTLTVYAGIS
+122 QVDSLTVYAGIN

-202 KANDYVAGKNFKD
+202 KANNYVAGKSFKN

-220 RAGKRLGRDVVGSTA
+220 RAGHTLARDEVGSTG

-281 RVNLRWLGKYDW
+281 RVNARWLGKFDW
-293 GQMEARAYHE
+293 GKMEARVYHE
-303 MVDHFM
+303 EVDHFM
-309 DFGRDKRFWYGTNS
+309 DFGPDKRFWYGSNS
-323 GGPSAI
+323 GVVNGAPCSPIRFAG
-329 DPVIC
+329 DPA
-334 GAMSPACAQG
+334 GTCAKG
-344 MPMKTETQT
+344 MPMVTETRT
-353 TGASLKADIKL
+353 TGASLKADVKL
-364 GNNDLLRVGSELQ
+364 SQSDLLRVGSELQ
-377 RFRLD
+377 RYRLND
-382 DWWPAS
+382 YWPAS
-388 GSNMWPNE
+388 GGGMGPNAFE
-396 FVNIND
+396 NIKH

-413 WEASHG
+413 WEAGFG
-419 ERWTTLLGLR
+419 ERLTTLLGLR
-429 YERVSMNAGLV
+429 YERVSMDAGQV
-440 HGYNLA
+440 HGY
-446 SPPFSGTGN
+446 GTMSN
-455 PGMQTEDAA
+455 QM
-464 AFNNRDRSRHDNN
+464 RDTALLNAHKRSRHDNN
-477 WDFTALARYAAH
+477 WDFTALARYQANSAFDME
-489 AGLDIEFGFARK
+489 LGFARK
-501 TRSPSLYEAY
+501 TRSPSLYETY
-511 PWSAWQMAALMNN
+511 PWSTWAMAATMNN

-535 PDLKPEKAHTLSAT
+535 PDLDPEKAYTLSAT
-549 FDWHAAD
+549 FDWHNAD
-556 RSWEFKATPHYTHVT
+556 RSRELKVTPHYTYVD
-571 DYIDGVRCAAGMM
+571 DYIDAVQWNATT
-584 GGCSGAYVPNPST
+584 NTPSAVLARDQF
-597 NSFLRL
+597 SVLR
-603 KYANQSARL
+603 YANHSARL
-612 YGIDLS
+612 YGLDVS
-618 GKMPLAQTGVGQLGL
+618 GKLALGKTSVGELGVQ
-633 KGLLS
+633 GLLS
-638 YTRGKNRDTGDDL
+638 YTRGKNRKTGDDL
-651 YNIMPLNG
+651 YNIMPANA
-659 KLTLTQKV
+659 KLVLTQKL
-667 GAWDNALEVIGVAA
+667 GAWDNALEVIGVSA
-681 KNKVSDVR
+681 KRKVSEVR
-689 NEMKT
+689 NEMET
-694 PGYGLVNLRFSHVW
+694 SGYSLVNLRFSHSW

-722 RYYEMPLGGAYLG
+722 RYYQMPLGGAYLG
-735 QGTTMSASAN
+735 QGRTMSMN
-745 NVPNGV
+745 PPVTDGMIG
-751 VPLWGTPVP
+751 WGTPVP